1 MKHMAKLLVCMM
13 ISCFFSGCIPTSKHP
28 LSSHLTAYHDKRLTG
43 TWIGRSEGTAS
54 EDESFWVHFVE
65 AEGGLTDIVLIS
77 FEKKGADVMFF
88 KMFPTTMVNACFMN
102 IKTDDTNSKMI
113 PDPSKGIGAEGFY
126 IAKYEI
132 SGDILKVWLI
142 NNKIKDAIISTEL
155 KGTIEK
161 DMWSDNIILT
171 DTAQKIAEYIRKPE
185 HQDCFDLTYV
195 CRKVNA
201 EAAPIEK
208 SIIKE

>member
-1 MKHMAKLLVCMM
+1 MKHMAKFIVCMM
-13 ISCFFSGCIPTSKHP
+13 ISFLFSGCITTSKHP
-28 LSSHLTAYHDKRLTG
+28 LSSHLTAHYDKRLTG
-43 TWIGRSEGTAS
+43 TWIGRNVGTAS
-54 EDESFWVHFVE
+54 DDEFFWAHFVE

-88 KMFPTTMVNACFMN
+88 KMFPTTLGNACFMN

-113 PDPSKGIGAEGFY
+113 PDSSKGIGAEDFF
-126 IAKYEI
+126 IAKYDI

-142 NNKIKDAIISTEL
+142 NTKIKEAIISTEL
-155 KGTIEK
+155 KGTVEK
-161 DMWSDNIILT
+161 DMWSDTVTLT

-185 HQDCFDLTYV
+185 HQDCFDLAYV

-201 EAAPIEK
+201 QLVPTE
-208 SIIKE
+208 